1 MTVHKQSVSFTEQAF
16 AHVQALVDAGE
27 YPNVSA
33 AVSGELARARAAR
46 QRDGAL
52 WQAEVQRRLSLP
64 TDQWEAVDTLTSEAR
79 GWLSAR

>member
-46 QRDGAL
+46 VRDEAL

-64 TDQWEAVDTLTSEAR
+64 VEHWEDVGSLTDAAR
-79 GWLSAR
+79 GWLARR

>member
-16 AHVQALVDAGE
+16 AHVQALVDVGE

-46 QRDGAL
+46 QRDEAL

-64 TDQWEAVDTLTSEAR
+64 TDHWEAVDTLTNEAR